1 MDFKDIAG
9 QEVLLRSLQNAIE
22 KNMVANA
29 YIFNGPAGSGKKTVA
44 EIFARAINCR
54 DIGHKPCNLCSSCK
68 KTIAGA
74 NPDII
79 YIKPSGASIK
89 IDQIRQIIGNISVKP
104 YENVYRIIIVE
115 NGDKLTSESQ
125 DAFLKTLEE
134 PEGNNIFILLTEN
147 YNNLLPTIISRCQV
161 FNFLRVNIVDMKSV
175 LSRQGLG
182 TPEEIEFAIAKSD
195 GIIGRAIEILNNKD
209 FRQNPKE
216 YGELLEIV
224 LEGSRE
230 EIFRLS
236 EILVQN
242 KDDGAKLLGF
252 LLSYFR
258 DILIIKDLG
267 GKEHIINHDISLN
280 IMERCSEKLEE
291 ENLFEIISSIKQI
304 IRSMDFNVNIKNSID
319 SLLLRILEVCNDKG
333 SRGTV

>member
-1 MDFKDIAG
+1 MDFFDIAG
-9 QEVLLRSLQNAIE
+9 QEVLVQSLHNAIE
-22 KNMVANA
+22 RNMVANA

-54 DIGHKPCNLCSSCK
+54 DAVHKPCNLCSSCK
-68 KTIAGA
+68 KTMAGA

-89 IDQIRQIIGNISVKP
+89 IDQIRQIIGGISVKP
-104 YENVYRIIIVE
+104 YENSYRIIIVE
-115 NGDKLTSESQ
+115 NGDKLTAESQ

-147 YNNLLPTIISRCQV
+147 YNTLLPTIISRCQV
-161 FNFLRVNIVDMKSV
+161 FNFLRVNNESMRSV
-175 LSRQGLG
+175 LRGRALG
-182 TPEEIEFAIAKSD
+182 SPEEIEFAIEKSD
-195 GIIGRAIEILNNKD
+195 GIIGRAIEILRNKD
-209 FRQNPKE
+209 FRQHPKE

-230 EIFRLS
+230 EIFRLT
-236 EILVQN
+236 EVLVQN

-252 LLSYFR
+252 LLSCFR
-258 DILIIKDLG
+258 DILIIKDTED
-267 GKEHIINHDISLN
+267 KEFIINRDINFN
-280 IMERCSEKLEE
+280 IMERFSEKLGE

-304 IRSMDFNVNIKNSID
+304 IRSMDFNVNVKNSID